1 MDSAQRRMGRP
12 RGFDADQ
19 ALERALEVFWRQ
31 GYEGATLTDLTN
43 AMGIT
48 RTSMYAAFGNKEELF
63 RRALERYTLGPAGYG
78 VRALQEPTARAV
90 AEQVLHGAVQ
100 ATTRPEGPAGCLCV
114 QGALATGDGGQAA
127 HDALVAWR
135 RDGEEALRARL
146 ARARDE
152 GDLPAGS
159 DPSLLARYLSTVVYG
174 IAVQAATGVP
184 REDLRRII
192 DVALQ
197 SWPTQPGPSHGWR
210 GGPFGLRPLA
220 RSPLPPSRPAEG

>member
-1 MDSAQRRMGRP
+1 MGRP

-31 GYEGATLTDLTN
+31 GYEGASLTDLTE

-48 RTSMYAAFGNKEELF
+48 RTSIYAAFGNKEELF
-63 RRALERYTLGPAGYG
+63 RRVLERYALGPAGY
-78 VRALQEPTARAV
+78 VLRALQEPTARAV

-100 ATTRPEGPAGCLCV
+100 CTTRPDGPNGCLTV
-114 QGALATGDGGQAA
+114 QGALATGEGGKAV

-135 RDGEEALRARL
+135 QDGQEALRARF
-146 ARARDE
+146 ARARDD
-152 GDLPAGS
+152 GDLPADS
-159 DPSLLARYLSTVVYG
+159 DPSLLAVYLSTVVYG

-192 DVALQ
+192 EVALQ
-197 SWPTQPGPSHGWR
+197 SWPT
-210 GGPFGLRPLA
+210 RP
-220 RSPLPPSRPAEG
+220 